1 MLPYSCEDAHKVRGK
16 LMQIALLVI
25 AGFIALTAVCFA
37 ALMSLAGRL
46 RRRDEAGRPAGRVRT

>member
-25 AGFIALTAVCFA
+25 AGFIALTA

>member
-1 MLPYSCEDAHKVRGK
+1 
-16 LMQIALLVI
+16 MQIALLVI